1 MFKIILLNKNVRA
14 IIEEKQEVLLVDILD
29 KIRILAD
36 SAKYDVSCSSSGSSR
51 GSKSGA
57 LGSTSPSGIC
67 HSFTSDGRCISLLKI
82 LMTNF
87 CIYDCAYCQNR
98 ISSDVE
104 RAAFAPEELIALTM
118 SFYRRNY
125 IEGLFLSSGVIISPD
140 HTMELMVRII
150 KTLRQREKFNGYI
163 HIKIIPGASSY
174 LVHEAGLYADRVS
187 VNIEL
192 PEEANYKALT
202 PEKNR
207 AVILKPMKQ
216 IAENITENKEEKR
229 LSKYIENFVPAGQ
242 STQLIVG
249 ATPTT
254 DGKILSLSQG
264 LYNDYN
270 LKRVYYSA
278 YIPISKNKLLPQL
291 TAPPLLRE
299 HRIYQADW
307 LLRFYKFT
315 ADEILKENENFDV
328 NVDPKTQWALSHME
342 LFPMEVNKASYEML
356 LRIPGIGLTSARRI
370 VRARKLS
377 SLTYEGL
384 KKMGIVLTRA
394 KHFILVGGK
403 YHGNFAM
410 KPEFIYEA
418 ISEKKDQIQLSLF
431 GEIDRNLSLSDP
443 KEDLILKKASISQLI
458 TEKAIISRSLG
469 GDF

>member
-1 MFKIILLNKNVRA
+1 M
-14 IIEEKQEVLLVDILD
+14 DILD

-51 GSKSGA
+51 GNKSGA

-163 HIKIIPGASSY
+163 HIKIIPGASSH

-202 PEKNR
+202 PEKSR

-278 YIPISKNKLLPQL
+278 YIPISKNSLLPQL
-291 TAPPLLRE
+291 LAPPLLRE

-315 ADEILKENENFDV
+315 ADEILKENENLDV

-342 LFPMEVNKASYEML
+342 FFPVEINRASYEML
-356 LRIPGIGLTSARRI
+356 LRIPGIGLTSAKRI

-384 KKMGIVLTRA
+384 KKMGIVLIRA

-403 YHGNFAM
+403 YYGNFAM
-410 KPEFIYEA
+410 KPELIYEA

-431 GEIDRNLSLSDP
+431 GEIDRSLSLSNPGEDP
-443 KEDLILKKASISQLI
+443 VLKKASISQLI
-458 TEKAIISRSLG
+458 TDKAIIARSLG

>member
-1 MFKIILLNKNVRA
+1 M
-14 IIEEKQEVLLVDILD
+14 DILD

-51 GSKSGA
+51 GNKSGA
-57 LGSTSPSGIC
+57 LGSTSASGIC

-98 ISSDVE
+98 VSSDVE

-150 KTLRQREKFNGYI
+150 KTLRIRERFNGYI
-163 HIKIIPGASSY
+163 HIKIIPGASSH

-192 PEEANYKALT
+192 PEEANYKVLT

-207 AVILKPMKQ
+207 IAILKPMKQ
-216 IAENITENKEEKR
+216 IAENIIENKEEKR
-229 LSKYIENFVPAGQ
+229 LSKYIDSFVPAGQ

-264 LYNDYN
+264 LYDDYR

-278 YIPISKNKLLPQL
+278 YIPISSSMLLPQIS
-291 TAPPLLRE
+291 APPLLRE

-307 LLRFYKFT
+307 LLRFYKFS
-315 ADEILKENENFDV
+315 AKELLSENENLDV

-342 LFPMEVNKASYEML
+342 QFPVEVNRASYEML
-356 LRIPGIGLTSARRI
+356 LRIPGIGLTSAKRI

-403 YHGNFAM
+403 YYGNFAM

-418 ISEKKDQIQLSLF
+418 ISEKKDQIQLSMF
-431 GEIDRNLSLSDP
+431 GEIDKSLPYHSEAG
-443 KEDLILKKASISQLI
+443 EDVLQKKNSISQLMA
-458 TEKAIISRSLG
+458 EKAIIRKSLG